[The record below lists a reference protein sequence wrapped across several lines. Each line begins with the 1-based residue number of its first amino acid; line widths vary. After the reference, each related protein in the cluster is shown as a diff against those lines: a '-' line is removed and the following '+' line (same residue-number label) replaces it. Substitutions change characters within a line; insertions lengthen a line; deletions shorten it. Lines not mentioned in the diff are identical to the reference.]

1 MITRHLRQIKLIL
14 MKSQSSSLISSSTSD
29 APLERSLLWVANF
42 GEIKAAFHE
51 PTFLARAALLGLPVV
66 IRRPYISP
74 IMLFTLDPTYQDNT
88 PFIKQIEVVESFLAS
103 LTLIKAYG
111 FVLASGSSY
120 IELLGESSM
129 RAANASLK
137 HFLDA
142 VVVLYSESIRYRFDS
157 NIVGEKVAN
166 SQKTQLYA
174 EIIQRLPALQS
185 LSCDLTNY
193 NIRFM
198 LINECLQMH
207 GKKEKANILP
217 GTSHQQSGSVVL
229 AVSTSKYLGSMMRY
243 KLKTYQL
250 PDRVF
255 LGPTSM
261 DHELA
266 FIMCEVAGLKPGDIV
281 CDPFAGTCSIL
292 VSAASY
298 GCITI
303 GGDLNIRVLRG
314 KSTDENFSKNF
325 LQYGLPQPI
334 ISHHDVNR
342 IAYQCLCIDAILCD
356 PPYSIR
362 AGSRKGKAADVAHPA
377 ESVDD
382 TDNLV
387 TDTVFTRSWNYN
399 KFSVAS
405 QHQDTADIFLSV
417 LKFAA
422 WTLKLDGHL
431 VFWMPYLVNEF
442 TEDDIP
448 AHPDFLCL
456 YHLPQQMT
464 MLYGRRMCVLKR
476 ISTEGVSHNPFYKRY
491 PSHANFSEKI
501 GFHKSVCK
509 L

>member
-1 MITRHLRQIKLIL
+1 
-14 MKSQSSSLISSSTSD
+14 MKSQSSSLASNSTSD
-29 APLERSLLWVANF
+29 KASEGSLLWVANF
-42 GEIKAAFHE
+42 GEIKVAFHE
-51 PTFLARAALLGLPVV
+51 PTFLARAALLGLPV
-66 IRRPYISP
+66 IICKPYISP
-74 IMLFTLDPTYQDNT
+74 IMLFTLDPTYQDST
-88 PFIKQIEVVESFLAS
+88 PFIEQIEAIESFLAS

-111 FVLASGSSY
+111 FVLAFASSY
-120 IELLGESSM
+120 VELISENSM
-129 RAANASLK
+129 RTANTSLK

-142 VVVLYSESIRYRFDS
+142 GVIPPSESIRYRFDS
-157 NIVGEKVAN
+157 NIVGKKVAN
-166 SQKTQLYA
+166 SQKTQFYA
-174 EIIQRLPALQS
+174 EIIQRLPVLQS

-193 NIRFM
+193 NVRFM
-198 LINECLQMH
+198 FISECLQMH
-207 GKKEKANILP
+207 GKKEKANVLP
-217 GTSHQQSGSVVL
+217 GTPHQQLGSVVL

-250 PDRVF
+250 PDRIF

-266 FIMCEVAGLKPGDIV
+266 FIMCEVAGVKPGDIV

-292 VSAASY
+292 ISAASY

-314 KSTDENFSKNF
+314 KNTGENFSRNF
-325 LQYGLPQPI
+325 LQYGLPQPV

-356 PPYSIR
+356 PPYSVR
-362 AGSRKGKAADVAHPA
+362 AGSRKGKAADTIYLT
-377 ESVDD
+377 ESVSNIN
-382 TDNLV
+382 NLV
-387 TDTVFTRSWNYN
+387 TDTLVTHSWNYN

-405 QHQDTADIFLSV
+405 KHQDTADIFLSV

-422 WTLKLDGHL
+422 WTLKLGGHL

-456 YHLPQQMT
+456 HHLPQQMT

-476 ISTEGVSHNPFYKRY
+476 ISTEGINYNPFYKRH